1 MNTIFGAEST
11 ADEVLE
17 GLDLHGKRVL
27 LTGASAGIG
36 LETARALV
44 AHGATVV
51 GTSRNPENS
60 LAATQKIEDTAA
72 NGGGFTM
79 EKLDL
84 ASLFSVR
91 DCADTLNRAKDG
103 FDVVLG
109 NAGLM
114 AGPKSLTEDGIEA
127 QFGTNFLGHYLLIN
141 CIVGLIRP
149 AGRIVL
155 VSSAGHRR
163 SDVDLQDPNFTHT
176 SYNEYL
182 AYGRSKTATILL
194 AVELDRRLR
203 EQGICATAIH
213 PGAIQT
219 ETVKNIIDSLGEG
232 KDAAIASFHWKTAS
246 QGAATT
252 IWAGFV
258 APGSEVTGKYCEDCH
273 VAEVEDD
280 PKIQK
285 GVRSYA
291 LNAETAGALWAL
303 GERMVGERFPLLA
316 V

>member
-1 MNTIFGAEST
+1 MNNIFGAEST

-17 GLDLHGKRVL
+17 GLDLHGQRVL

-44 AHGATVV
+44 ARGATVV
-51 GTSRNPENS
+51 GTSRYPGS
-60 LAATQKIEDTAA
+60 SRAATQRIEEAAA
-72 NGGGFTM
+72 NGGSFTM
-79 EKLDL
+79 VKLDL
-84 ASLFSVR
+84 ASLSSAR
-91 DCADTLNRAKDG
+91 DCANELCRSKEG
-103 FDVVLG
+103 FNVILC

-114 AGPKSLTEDGIEA
+114 AGPKSLTEDGVEA

-141 CIVGLIRP
+141 RILELIEP
-149 AGRIVL
+149 SGRIVL

-163 SDVDLQDPNFTHT
+163 SDVDLHDPNFTL
-176 SYNEYL
+176 SPYNEYL
-182 AYGRSKTATILL
+182 AYGRSKTAMILL

-203 EQGICATAIH
+203 KRGIHATALH

-219 ETVKNIIDSLGEG
+219 ETVQKIIDSLGDG
-232 KDAAIASFHWKTAS
+232 KDAALASFHWKTVT

-252 IWAGFV
+252 VWAGFV
-258 APGSEVTGKYCEDCH
+258 APDSEIAGKYCEDCH
-273 VAEVEDD
+273 VAEIVDD

-291 LNAETAGALWAL
+291 LSTETAVALWAL
-303 GERMVGERFPLLA
+303 GEQMAGEQFPVLF